1 MHCIAAIRKYTFYI
15 LHSIKEYVLNLKL
28 HEPDGVDDEDEVE
41 DEKANEGGDDEGLGR
56 ALGLEVW
63 PVGRHGLGVGQG
75 TDLGEEVRKLA
86 AILKTSRIHGNNGN
100 NMKAKLVAIITP

>member
-1 MHCIAAIRKYTFYI
+1 MSTGQVRPSGPRSLF
-15 LHSIKEYVLNLKL
+15 
-28 HEPDGVDDEDEVE
+28 EDPHLVE
-41 DEKANEGGDDEGLGR
+41 AGLCVQLAEGGDDEGLGR

-100 NMKAKLVAIITP
+100 NLKAKLVAIITP